1 MERKSADDTWRV
13 FRIMAEFVEGMETLS
28 QLGPAVSVFGSARAK
43 PGEPAYDMA
52 YETARL
58 LVGAGYSIITGGGP
72 GVMEAAN
79 KGATEA
85 GGESVGLNIDLP
97 YEQAPNRYIST
108 LIGFRYFFCRK
119 FMFVRY
125 ARAFVI
131 LPGGYGTLDELFE
144 ALTLMQTNRIIR
156 FPVVLMGTDY
166 WKGLIDW
173 LKSDAEARGCIE
185 GDDLSI
191 FRMTDE
197 PAEAVDI
204 ITRRYRDADEAY
216 MAPPSE

>member
-1 MERKSADDTWRV
+1 
-13 FRIMAEFVEGMETLS
+13 METLS
-28 QLGPAVSVFGSARAK
+28 KLGPAVSVFGSARAQ

-52 YETARL
+52 LETARL

-79 KGATEA
+79 RGATEA
-85 GGESVGLNIDLP
+85 GGDSVGLNIDLP
-97 YEQAPNRYIST
+97 YEQEPNKYIST

-131 LPGGYGTLDELFE
+131 LPGGFGTLDELFE
-144 ALTLMQTNRIIR
+144 SLTLMQTNRIIR

-173 LKSDAEARGCIE
+173 LKKDTSGRGYIE
-185 GDDLSI
+185 RDDLALFTI
-191 FRMTDE
+191 TDD

-204 ITRRYRDADEAY
+204 ITRRYTNEGDSYEPARA
-216 MAPPSE
+216 

>member
-1 MERKSADDTWRV
+1 MARETVDDTWRV

-28 QLGPAVSVFGSARAK
+28 RLGPAVSIFGSARAK
-43 PGEPAYDMA
+43 AGEPAYDMA
-52 YETARL
+52 LATARL

-79 KGATEA
+79 RGATEA

-97 YEQAPNRYIST
+97 YEQEPNKYIST

-131 LPGGYGTLDELFE
+131 LPGGFGTLDELFE
-144 ALTLMQTNRIIR
+144 SLTLMQTNRIIR

-166 WKGLIDW
+166 WRGLIDW
-173 LKSDAEARGCIE
+173 LKKDSAGRGYIE
-185 GDDLSI
+185 NDDLVLFS
-191 FRMTDE
+191 MTDD
-197 PAEAVDI
+197 PAEAVEI
-204 ITRRYRDADEAY
+204 ITRRYKNQGDSYE
-216 MAPPSE
+216 PPPA